1 MLWEEDALWDTKMPE
16 MIENS
21 RGWVGKDSQQTHIP
35 GEGIFLLTSFSYSRN
50 LSFFFSH
57 TQKNTYVVHTQK
69 NFSQP
74 TYVNK
79 YMQIISHI
87 TIVPENVLVIFLI

>member
-35 GEGIFLLTSFSYSRN
+35 GERIFLETSFSYSHN
-50 LSFFFSH
+50 LSFSFVY
-57 TQKNTYVVHTQK
+57 TQKNAHIVHTQN
-69 NFSQP
+69 NFIQS
-74 TYVNK
+74 T
-79 YMQIISHI
+79 
-87 TIVPENVLVIFLI
+87 